1 MAWGLCDTG
10 KSLLSVWAITQ
21 YSTEKEKKKKKKTHI
36 HKFPKGTIFPT
47 RFYFRHVPKI
57 YSHLKNPVFAFSICD
72 LWEFMQFLLSALFS
86 VGGMDVC

>member
-10 KSLLSVWAITQ
+10 KSLPSVCTITQ
-21 YSTEKEKKKKKKTHI
+21 YSTEKQKKKKKKKHI
-36 HKFPKGTIFPT
+36 HKFPKGTIFPK
-47 RFYFRHVPKI
+47 RFYFRHVHKI
-57 YSHLKNPVFAFSICD
+57 YAHLTNPVFPFSICD